1 MPSPSYVPVAPN
13 RLLYAEVAD
22 AFPVTGTTAQTTTP
36 LAAQV
41 EVGRTYV
48 VMAGIVWSC
57 TSAAA
62 NVGLSWSG
70 PAGATLT
77 WNNTTGSTGYRN
89 AIGLVDSYTGSTA
102 EREAFLLGRLRVPTT
117 AGALAFTLST
127 SDSAA
132 TATLSAGSWLLL
144 HRVA

>member
-1 MPSPSYVPVAPN
+1 MPSPSYVPVTPN
-13 RLLYAEVAD
+13 RLLYAEASD
-22 AFPVTGTTAQTTTP
+22 AFPVTGTTAQTVTP
-36 LAAQV
+36 LAVQV
-41 EVGRTYV
+41 EAGRTYV
-48 VMAGIVWSC
+48 VMAGVVWSC

-62 NVGLSWSG
+62 SVGLSWSG

-77 WNNTTGSTGYRN
+77 WNNTTGSTGYR
-89 AIGLVDSYTGSTA
+89 ASIGLVDSYTGSTA

-117 AGALAFTLST
+117 AGAFALTLST

-132 TATLSAGSWLLL
+132 TATLSAGSWLML